1 MSFAKADQ
9 LLELARMVGA
19 RRMGVTLDDVVE
31 RFGCVLRTAQRMMG
45 ALETVFPEVVSS
57 FDEDGRKRWRLE
69 GGQVRELMSLAPEEL
84 AALDLAI
91 AELRRSGSPI
101 EAHVLAR
108 LQDKILALV
117 PQKTMAR
124 LETDH
129 EALLE
134 AQGIIARPGP
144 RPRID
149 DEVAAAVLE
158 AVKRCVLLEI
168 DYRSHGASEAKPRR
182 VMPYGILSGARRYL
196 VARPADDPDGP
207 IRTYRLDAVA
217 AARVG
222 DDPFTRP
229 EGFDLQAFA
238 NRAFGVY
245 QNEVEYGP
253 VAWRFRPDAADQ
265 ARGYLFHPEQALEEE
280 SDGSLVVRFQA
291 SGHLEMCWHLYAWG
305 DRVEVLEPAALRK
318 MVDGHRRSDFAAMP

>member
-19 RRMGVTLDDVVE
+19 HRMGVTLDDVIE
-31 RFGCVLRTAQRMMG
+31 RFGCVLRTAQRMMS
-45 ALETVFPEVVSS
+45 ALEAVFPEVVAS
-57 FDEDGRKRWRLE
+57 FDEDGRKRWRFE
-69 GGQVRELMSLAPEEL
+69 GGQVRELMSLTPEEL

-101 EAHVLAR
+101 EARVLVR

-117 PQKTMAR
+117 PPKTMAR

-149 DEVAAAVLE
+149 DDVAAAVLE
-158 AVKRCVLLEI
+158 AVKRCVVLEI
-168 DYRSHGASEAKPRR
+168 DYRSHGDSWAKPRR
-182 VMPYGILSGARRYL
+182 VVPYGILSGARRYL
-196 VARPADDPDGP
+196 VARPVDDPDGP

-217 AARVG
+217 VARVG
-222 DDPFTRP
+222 DVPFTRP

-245 QNEVEYGP
+245 QNEAEYGP
-253 VAWRFRPDAADQ
+253 VAWRFRPEAADQ
-265 ARGYLFHPEQALEEE
+265 ARGYLFHPEQVLEDEP
-280 SDGSLVVRFQA
+280 DGSLVVRFHA

-305 DRVEVLEPAALRK
+305 DRVEVLEPAALRR
-318 MVDGHRRSDFAAMP
+318 MVDGYRRSDFAAMP